1 MSNIIC
7 SLYFVF
13 QHSHRSFQFFFMSCN
28 ITYVCVWS
36 KPIETSIVLQWFV
49 NWVSWVWFHFCNIVV
64 VILLNSSHFRLQN
77 TWPISAKL
85 DKTSLSVI
93 CCNKGLQP
101 TSRGDACFSSS
112 TSWLITTNLV
122 VKHPYQKKLYSEKAI
137 SHSKRRPQNQE
148 TRIKWH
154 ENLILKNPWV
164 NKPIKVL

>member
-1 MSNIIC
+1 ME
-7 SLYFVF
+7 FPEF
-13 QHSHRSFQFFFMSCN
+13 D
-28 ITYVCVWS
+28 
-36 KPIETSIVLQWFV
+36 SISVY
-49 NWVSWVWFHFCNIVV
+49 IVV
-64 VILLNSSHFRLQN
+64 VILLNSSYFRLQN

-122 VKHPYQKKLYSEKAI
+122 VKHPYQKKLYSEKVI

-148 TRIKWH
+148 TRIK
-154 ENLILKNPWV
+154 
-164 NKPIKVL
+164 